1 MRLMFIPFFGCRSL
15 FYFVC
20 CFQCVSVSAPLHLS
34 AYTESYVTAELDKL
48 VNNRLYTD
56 LLVMEEE
63 EVTTEESS
71 KESEPAKKGG
81 SGSTQEP
88 EPTPSDSAKPS
99 SSKDVPAA
107 KPSRKR
113 KKRTKPQP
121 TTPLQKLG
129 HWRSK
134 NPGIIMP
141 PQYAKQTYKGAA
153 PLYSLSNTSQLS
165 RLAEYLV
172 DNAGLNIAHTPKDGD
187 CLYHSCR
194 VAMDLPQEYVPQ
206 IMKRQIIV
214 FLAQNAKVCSEIF
227 NPTIQGIYGE
237 SRMDPEQYESL
248 KKAKALSPKQIEKQE
263 LPGPFSYLGYLKH
276 QLKEGTWG
284 DEIMVAA
291 MSMMWQITVTILYA
305 ETLTEHRIRH
315 DRLIG
320 KVDMVVVSCGGCH
333 YIGASE

>member
-1 MRLMFIPFFGCRSL
+1 M
-15 FYFVC
+15 
-20 CFQCVSVSAPLHLS
+20 SAPFHLS
-34 AYTESYVTAELDKL
+34 AYTDAYVTAELDKL
-48 VNNRLYTD
+48 VTNRLYTD
-56 LLVMEEE
+56 VLVMDDE
-63 EVTTEESS
+63 EVTEEESS
-71 KESEPAKKGG
+71 KEGG

-88 EPTPSDSAKPS
+88 APTPSVPPKPS
-99 SSKDVPAA
+99 TSKSAPS

-113 KKRTKPQP
+113 GIPKEPKPP
-121 TTPLQKLG
+121 TPLQKLG
-129 HWRSK
+129 HWRSQ
-134 NPGIIMP
+134 NPDIKMP
-141 PQYAKQTYKGAA
+141 PLYSKQTYKGAA
-153 PLYSLSNTSQLS
+153 PLYSLSNASQLS
-165 RLAEYLV
+165 RLTEYLV

-214 FLAQNAKVCSEIF
+214 FMAQNAKVCSEIF

-237 SRMDPEQYESL
+237 PRMDPEQYESL
-248 KKAKALSPKQIEKQE
+248 KKAKALTPKQIERQE

-276 QLKEGTWG
+276 QLKQGTWG
-284 DEIMVAA
+284 DEIMVTA

-320 KVDMVVVSCGGCH
+320 KVDMVVVFCGGCH